1 MEYNCFKNDVN
12 IGKLVIPENVIKFPT
27 KWRKPHHSKCSCL
40 EMTSK
45 TKLLPQGENGRKIPF

>member
-27 KWRKPHHSKCSCL
+27 KWRKPHH
-40 EMTSK
+40 
-45 TKLLPQGENGRKIPF
+45 